1 MKDLDMQ
8 IEDLQ
13 LGSQYSNEQV
23 RSTFRCSLQSGMN
36 KSNTTNTLVLI
47 INHIKSIYHDRW
59 LDNKVHHI
67 GKGQVGDQ
75 TMTRENK
82 TLSESNK
89 NGVKLHLFEV
99 FRKGIYI
106 YRGQVHLYEK
116 PYQKEQL
123 DKNGNPRKVWVFPL
137 EFDEHSKPIENS
149 EIDELFQAKFN
160 KAQKLSNEELENKAN
175 NLPDILGFREVTSV
189 RNQRNPYVVAYSL
202 RRANGVCELCEQP
215 APFNKDNGEPYLD
228 VHHVKLI
235 EDGGHDMTENA
246 VALCPNCHR
255 MMHSLNRK
263 SDIDILILANKK
275 KKI

>member
-1 MKDLDMQ
+1 MNDLDMQ

-13 LGSQYSNEQV
+13 LGSQYSNEEV

-106 YRGQVHLYEK
+106 YRGQVQLYEK

-123 DKNGNPRKVWVFPL
+123 DKNGNLRKVWVFPL
-137 EFDEHSKPIENS
+137 
-149 EIDELFQAKFN
+149 
-160 KAQKLSNEELENKAN
+160 
-175 NLPDILGFREVTSV
+175 
-189 RNQRNPYVVAYSL
+189 
-202 RRANGVCELCEQP
+202 
-215 APFNKDNGEPYLD
+215 
-228 VHHVKLI
+228 
-235 EDGGHDMTENA
+235 
-246 VALCPNCHR
+246 
-255 MMHSLNRK
+255 
-263 SDIDILILANKK
+263 
-275 KKI
+275 

>member
-1 MKDLDMQ
+1 MQ

-13 LGSQYSNEQV
+13 LGSQYSNEEV
-23 RSTFRCSLQSGMN
+23 RSTFLCSLQSGMN

-106 YRGQVHLYEK
+106 YRGQVQLYEK

-123 DKNGNPRKVWVFPL
+123 DKNGNLRKVWVFPL
-137 EFDEHSKPIENS
+137 EFDDHSRPIENS
-149 EIDELFQAKFN
+149 EIEELFQAKFK
-160 KAQKLSNEELENKAN
+160 KAQKLSNKELEIKAN
-175 NLPDILGFREVTSV
+175 NLPDILGFREVATM
-189 RNQRNPYVVAYSL
+189 RNQRNPYVVAYTL
-202 RRANGVCELCEQP
+202 RRANGICELCEQP
-215 APFNKDNGEPYLD
+215 SPFNKDNGEPYLE
-228 VHHVKLI
+228 VHHVKHLK
-235 EDGGHDMTENA
+235 DGGEDMTENA

-255 MMHSLNRK
+255 MMHHLNRK
-263 SDIDILILANKK
+263 SDIDILILANKN

>member
-1 MKDLDMQ
+1 MQ

-13 LGSQYSNEQV
+13 LGNQYSNEEV

-47 INHIKSIYHDRW
+47 VNHVKSTYHDRW
-59 LDNKVHHI
+59 LNNKVHHI

-82 TLSESNK
+82 ILSESQT
-89 NGVKLHLFEV
+89 NGVTPHLFEV
-99 FRKGIYI
+99 FRTGIYI

-123 DKNGNPRKVWVFPL
+123 DKNGNTRKVWVFPL
-137 EFDEHSKPIENS
+137 EFDDNSRPIENS
-149 EIDELFQAKFN
+149 EIEELFQIKFK
-160 KAQKLSNEELENKAN
+160 KAQKLSNEKLEDKAN
-175 NLPDILGFREVTSV
+175 KLPDVLGFREVSTV
-189 RNQRNPYVVAYSL
+189 RNQRNPYVVAYTL
-202 RRANGVCELCEQP
+202 RRANGICELCEQP
-215 APFNKDNGEPYLD
+215 APFNKSNGEPYLE
-228 VHHVKLI
+228 VHHVKHLK
-235 EDGGHDMTENA
+235 DGGGDMTENA